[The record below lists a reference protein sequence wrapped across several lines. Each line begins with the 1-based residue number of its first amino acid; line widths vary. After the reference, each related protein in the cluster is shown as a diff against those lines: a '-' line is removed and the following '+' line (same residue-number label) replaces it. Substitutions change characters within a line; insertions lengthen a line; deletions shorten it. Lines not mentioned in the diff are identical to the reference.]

1 MKSSESLLPF
11 GAMMG
16 KRTIGKAGQARP
28 LAIVPGEAAI
38 ELASESIT
46 GKNSI
51 QGSSAGRV
59 RCGDSVEF
67 AMPRA

>member
-11 GAMMG
+11 GAMIG
-16 KRTIGKAGQARP
+16 KRTIGKAAQARP
-28 LAIVPGEAAI
+28 FAIAPDEAAI

-46 GKNSI
+46 GKNSV